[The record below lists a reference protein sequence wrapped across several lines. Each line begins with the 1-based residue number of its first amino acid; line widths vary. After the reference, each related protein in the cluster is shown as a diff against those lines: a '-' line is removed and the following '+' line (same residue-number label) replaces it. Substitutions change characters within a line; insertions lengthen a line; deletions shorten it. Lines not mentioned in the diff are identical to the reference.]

1 MSTLPTK
8 LAFQKSSS
16 GFWATL
22 GALWQDTPARLA
34 LITLLVL
41 YLAIGLAGFLAPYGQ
56 YWRDRSLAGAPP
68 TPIYTRTVDGQWTW
82 PYVLK
87 QERHFNPQTL
97 AYRYTEDLSTR
108 YPLKLFVPGDEYKFL
123 NLFPTSVHLL
133 GVQPPARLAL
143 LGNDMNG
150 RDIFSRLLYGGQ
162 ISLTIGFLSLLVA
175 FPLGLLYGG
184 ISGYAGGWVDMLL
197 MRLAEVLMS
206 IPSLYLL
213 ITLAAI
219 IPASVGSTQRFALVV
234 VSLALIGWAGF
245 SRVIRGMVLG
255 IKRQEFVLAA
265 RALGKPT
272 LGIIVEHVLP
282 QTLSFVV
289 VAITLSVPSYILME
303 SGLSF
308 LGLGIQQPDA
318 SWGNMLKEAQ
328 TLTNVLY
335 APWMLAPG
343 ALIFIAVLAFN
354 VFGDAVRDYFDPKSQ
369 AR

>member
-1 MSTLPTK
+1 MSQLPTN
-8 LAFQKSSS
+8 LAFQPSDTGLLSV
-16 GFWATL
+16 L
-22 GALWQDTPARLA
+22 RALWKDTPARVAMLA
-34 LITLLVL
+34 LAVL
-41 YLAIGLAGFLAPYGQ
+41 YVAIALAGFLAPYGQ

-68 TPIYTRTVDGQWTW
+68 TPIYTRTVAGDWTL

-97 AYRYTEDLSTR
+97 AYRYTEDLATR
-108 YPLKLFVPGDEYKFL
+108 YPIKLFVKGDSYPLLGLVET
-123 NLFPTSVHLL
+123 NIHLL
-133 GVQPPARLAL
+133 GVDDGARIAL

-184 ISGYAGGWVDMLL
+184 LSGYTGGWVDTVM
-197 MRLAEVLMS
+197 MRLSEVLMS

-255 IKRQEFVLAA
+255 IKRQEFVQAA
-265 RALGKPT
+265 RALGKPR
-272 LGIIVEHVLP
+272 LGIVIEHVLP
-282 QTLSFVV
+282 QTFSFVV
-289 VAITLSVPSYILME
+289 VAITLSVPGYILME

-354 VFGDAVRDYFDPKSQ
+354 VFGDAVRDYLDPKSQ